1 MEVVVGD
8 DTLPVSGDGYN
19 FCAPRYIGDL
29 VSSLDFQI
37 LSTVNNHSY
46 DRGLEG
52 LVSTI
57 NYFKDN
63 TSIKTVGTYLND
75 DDKNNYSVLD
85 INGIKFGFLA
95 YTYGTNMR
103 VNSAE
108 RNMVSV
114 YRNPDT
120 RKFDDIAKENIKKEV
135 LAVLLSD
142 YKYIHLKLLLSIYTK
157 SEWRCKHIMNTGE
170 RLRQLRE
177 QYRLSQNDVAKVL
190 QVTTSL
196 ISSYEHGE
204 RTPSPSKLV
213 QLADLYHTTTDY
225 LLCRNNSYDDTIF
238 LSLNG
243 LSSRQIVLIR
253 ELVETMR
260 IL

>member
-1 MEVVVGD
+1 
-8 DTLPVSGDGYN
+8 
-19 FCAPRYIGDL
+19 
-29 VSSLDFQI
+29 
-37 LSTVNNHSY
+37 
-46 DRGLEG
+46 
-52 LVSTI
+52 
-57 NYFKDN
+57 
-63 TSIKTVGTYLND
+63 
-75 DDKNNYSVLD
+75 
-85 INGIKFGFLA
+85 
-95 YTYGTNMR
+95 
-103 VNSAE
+103 
-108 RNMVSV
+108 
-114 YRNPDT
+114 
-120 RKFDDIAKENIKKEV
+120 
-135 LAVLLSD
+135 
-142 YKYIHLKLLLSIYTK
+142 
-157 SEWRCKHIMNTGE
+157 MNTGE

-225 LLCRNNSYDDTIF
+225 LLCRNNSYGDTIF

>member
-1 MEVVVGD
+1 
-8 DTLPVSGDGYN
+8 
-19 FCAPRYIGDL
+19 
-29 VSSLDFQI
+29 
-37 LSTVNNHSY
+37 
-46 DRGLEG
+46 
-52 LVSTI
+52 
-57 NYFKDN
+57 
-63 TSIKTVGTYLND
+63 
-75 DDKNNYSVLD
+75 
-85 INGIKFGFLA
+85 
-95 YTYGTNMR
+95 
-103 VNSAE
+103 
-108 RNMVSV
+108 
-114 YRNPDT
+114 
-120 RKFDDIAKENIKKEV
+120 
-135 LAVLLSD
+135 
-142 YKYIHLKLLLSIYTK
+142 
-157 SEWRCKHIMNTGE
+157 MNTGE

-196 ISSYEHGE
+196 ISSYEHGG